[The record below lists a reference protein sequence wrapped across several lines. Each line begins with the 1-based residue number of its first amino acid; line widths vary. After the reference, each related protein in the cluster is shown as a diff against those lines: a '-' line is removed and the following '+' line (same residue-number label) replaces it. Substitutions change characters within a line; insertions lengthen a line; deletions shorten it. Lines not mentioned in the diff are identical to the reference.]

1 MAKTFAEALS
11 GGSSVVV
18 NYTQQAMSILKKM
31 SEESVLTKEQVVKA
45 MNLFINET
53 KGKVFCLMTDEEIR
67 MAYLQMEFQENWIAR
82 LRECARLPTSF
93 RHPANVAQKFRCGSL
108 HEPSS

>member
-1 MAKTFAEALS
+1 MAKTLAEALS
-11 GGSSVVV
+11 GGSSAAV

-53 KGKVFCLMTDEEIR
+53 KGKVFCLMTDEEMR
-67 MAYLQMEFQENWIAR
+67 VAYLQMELGIVVEPKSAESDE
-82 LRECARLPTSF
+82 EC
-93 RHPANVAQKFRCGSL
+93 
-108 HEPSS
+108 

>member
-1 MAKTFAEALS
+1 
-11 GGSSVVV
+11 
-18 NYTQQAMSILKKM
+18 M

-67 MAYLQMEFQENWIAR
+67 VAYLQMELGIVVEPKSAESDE
-82 LRECARLPTSF
+82 EC
-93 RHPANVAQKFRCGSL
+93 
-108 HEPSS
+108 